1 MWYSPS
7 AKKWWLLLRLAHRSF
22 TYRQECDVKRYMKS
36 LADQENAAGIVLNAS
51 KDAAICLVSEEQAQ
65 KKKMRI
71 DLALSKEM
79 ITFETM
85 SRSYSRS
92 KILK

>member
-1 MWYSPS
+1 MLSIEGRSLIRIFLAS
-7 AKKWWLLLRLAHRSF
+7 A
-22 TYRQECDVKRYMKS
+22 T
-36 LADQENAAGIVLNAS
+36 
-51 KDAAICLVSEEQAQ
+51 KDAAVYEMSVEQAQ
-65 KKKMRI
+65 MKKMWI
-71 DLALSKEM
+71 DLVLSKRM

>member
-1 MWYSPS
+1 MQHVITVEGRS
-7 AKKWWLLLRLAHRSF
+7 LIRTFLAGA
-22 TYRQECDVKRYMKS
+22 T
-36 LADQENAAGIVLNAS
+36 

-65 KKKMRI
+65 KKK
-71 DLALSKEM
+71 LSLNLVLSKRM

-85 SRSYSRS
+85 SRSYLRS

>member
-1 MWYSPS
+1 MTI
-7 AKKWWLLLRLAHRSF
+7 AKEYPHSRWVIGRSLIRTFLAGA
-22 TYRQECDVKRYMKS
+22 TKDV
-36 LADQENAAGIVLNAS
+36 
-51 KDAAICLVSEEQAQ
+51 AICLVSEEQAQ

-71 DLALSKEM
+71 DLALSERM